1 MLAVDFKNYRL
12 RRKRAINI
20 KSCETPLHI
29 FFFFSVVRALVQDSK
44 FLGFLRLKDCGC
56 IYVIKDVLTL
66 FFKELCVQLQGFR
79 VQCILVCWK
88 YWVQSVPVMHN
99 LSLLFFFLLF
109 LFETFLLCH
118 VVYIYIF
125 FLCTHK
131 VAMHLMFS

>member
-29 FFFFSVVRALVQDSK
+29 FFSSVVRALVKDSK

-79 VQCILVCWK
+79 VQCILVC
-88 YWVQSVPVMHN
+88 
-99 LSLLFFFLLF
+99 
-109 LFETFLLCH
+109 
-118 VVYIYIF
+118 
-125 FLCTHK
+125 
-131 VAMHLMFS
+131 